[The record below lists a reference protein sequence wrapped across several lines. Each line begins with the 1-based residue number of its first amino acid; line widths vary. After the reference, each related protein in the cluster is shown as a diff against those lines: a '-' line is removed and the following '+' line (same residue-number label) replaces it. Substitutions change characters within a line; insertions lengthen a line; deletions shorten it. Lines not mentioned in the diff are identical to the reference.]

1 MTGVNA
7 REFQP
12 DAPLTRA
19 QFASVIYRMAG
30 SPKVTYQNVFKD
42 VLSGKWYSN
51 AIIWAYEN
59 KIVAG
64 LGEGRYGID
73 DNITREQ
80 MARMLMEFAK
90 VQKYDVSDISDFD
103 KFADASQVSRWA
115 ADNMRWAV
123 GSGIISGSTK
133 DGKYYMNP
141 KGNATRAECA
151 VMLTKFIQKYQ

>member
-1 MTGVNA
+1 M
-7 REFQP
+7 
-12 DAPLTRA
+12 
-19 QFASVIYRMAG
+19 
-30 SPKVTYQNVFKD
+30 
-42 VLSGKWYSN
+42 
-51 AIIWAYEN
+51 
-59 KIVAG
+59 AG